1 MTASLLATV
10 AEPRREAPHHNNL
23 ACLKQYDC
31 RRPECHARWR
41 AYMNNR
47 TRLLAY
53 GTWQPYIDA
62 EPVRQHV
69 HMLRTYSIGIPR
81 VRELSGVS
89 NGAMSKLVYGTGGR
103 PPSRRVRPLTADR
116 ITAVRPSLDLA
127 LPTALVDGTG
137 TRRRLR
143 ALVAVGWP
151 QLELGRRLG
160 MDKKSVNEQVNA
172 VKLTA
177 YAATARAVR
186 DLYDGLWNID
196 PAAEGVEARWV
207 SEARARAARRRWAPP
222 VAWDD
227 DYIDSPA
234 AVPDLGEKVSAY
246 AALSEDALWLIGE
259 QGYTRE
265 LAAHRLGITGRHLER
280 ALAWARND
288 REAVGVR

>member
-1 MTASLLATV
+1 MSTPLMDAPPV
-10 AEPRREAPHHNNL
+10 RHAPHHNNL

-151 QLELGRRLG
+151 QLELGRRLS

-186 DLYDGLWNID
+186 DLYDGLWDID
-196 PAAEGVEARWV
+196 PASEGVEARWV
-207 SEARARAARRRWAPP
+207 SEARARAAKRRWAPP
-222 VAWDD
+222 AAWDD

-246 AALSEDALWLIGE
+246 VALSEDALWLMNE

-288 REAVGVR
+288 REAVPS